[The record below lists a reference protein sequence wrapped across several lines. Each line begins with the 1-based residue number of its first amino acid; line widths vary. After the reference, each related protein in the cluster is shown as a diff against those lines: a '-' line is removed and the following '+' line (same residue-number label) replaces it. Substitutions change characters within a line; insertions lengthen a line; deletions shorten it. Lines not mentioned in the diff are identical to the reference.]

1 MNMAATFV
9 QCAECKV
16 ELPADARFCL
26 SCGAR
31 VERSDPDV
39 PADPLRDALEKAI
52 GFQYRIERLLGRGGM
67 GAVYLAHELAL
78 DRDVA
83 IKVLP
88 PERAGSR
95 EVRER
100 FRREA
105 RTAAR
110 LSHPNIVPLYT
121 FGEVAGLVYFVMGYV
136 AGESLAARLQTRG
149 PVTADEAR
157 VLLATIC
164 DALDYAH
171 RQGVV
176 HRDIKPD
183 NILIDAA
190 SGTPLLTDF
199 GIAKAPA
206 AETQLT
212 SVGQLMGTPD
222 YMSPEQASGRSEIGP
237 RSDLYSL
244 GVLAYELVSGR
255 RPFGGATTV
264 ETLMQRLTQEP
275 RPLRVSAPD
284 VDAELVATINRC
296 LHRDPA
302 QRWPDA
308 RSLRDALMPAE
319 DDGSDDSPRFIPLR
333 IGAAMVPLILV
344 FVGYVA
350 VFRRLTHQ
358 PLTLAGALGMLAGA
372 TAPFMML
379 VVVATTLLK
388 REGLDVGT
396 IARKA
401 LQQPRWWRGWYPR
414 SLRRRGDVFDR
425 LPPQVRRFRAFWSL
439 GLLSLFGFFL
449 PMQVVLLRSG
459 HPEIAG
465 LVRDAMVLTALL
477 VAVGVH
483 RCKKYISRTFDMN
496 INDARKLALASTSRA
511 SIWHRTPSSMR
522 LLGYTMT
529 SPTISDTAG
538 ARSPSKLVR
547 SATNDSPTVG

>member
-1 MNMAATFV
+1 MNMAV
-9 QCAECKV
+9 PSMPCPECKV
-16 ELPADARFCL
+16 TLPADARFCL

-31 VERSDPDV
+31 LERPKPDS

-149 PVTADEAR
+149 PVDADEAR
-157 VLLATIC
+157 ILLAAIC

-171 RQGVV
+171 RQGIV

-183 NILIDAA
+183 NILLDAA

-199 GIAKAPA
+199 GIAKAA
-206 AETQLT
+206 AADTQLT
-212 SVGQLMGTPD
+212 TVGQLMGTPD
-222 YMSPEQASGRSEIGP
+222 YMSPEQASGISEIGP

-264 ETLMQRLTQEP
+264 DALMQRLTQEP
-275 RPLRVSAPD
+275 QPLRVVAPD
-284 VDAELVATINRC
+284 VDGDFAAAINRC
-296 LHRDPA
+296 LQRDPA
-302 QRWPDA
+302 LRWPDA
-308 RSLRDALMPAE
+308 RSLRETLMPSD
-319 DDGSDDSPRFIPLR
+319 DDGTDDSPRVFPLR
-333 IGAAMVPLILV
+333 IGATMIPIALLAEAYLRVYAKLNPQLHTLPGVIGILV
-344 FVGYVA
+344 FTTTV
-350 VFRRLTHQ
+350 
-358 PLTLAGALGMLAGA
+358 
-372 TAPFMML
+372 MMMM
-379 VVVATTLLK
+379 VVATILLK
-388 REGLDVGT
+388 REGLDART

-401 LQQPRWWRGWYPR
+401 LQEPLWWRGWYPR
-414 SLRRRGDVFDR
+414 PFRRRGDVWER
-425 LPPQVRRFRAFWSL
+425 LPPYVRRFRVWWSI
-439 GLLSLFGFFL
+439 GMLSIFVFFL
-449 PMQVVLLRSG
+449 PMHVVLFLSRRLD
-459 HPEIAG
+459 
-465 LVRDAMVLTALL
+465 LVRFVQYPMILTAVLC
-477 VAVGVH
+477 AVGV
-483 RCKKYISRTFDMN
+483 RRSSKYVSRTFDMN
-496 INDARKLALASTSRA
+496 INDARKLLLASTSRV
-511 SIWHRTPSSMR
+511 SLWHRTPSAMR
-522 LLGYTMT
+522 LLGYKTT
-529 SPTISDTAG
+529 SPAATANEAALSRPVPVPSTNDDSPTIG
-538 ARSPSKLVR
+538 
-547 SATNDSPTVG
+547 